1 MLKIT
6 LKIYFR
12 LLLEFKYLKFRVI
25 DMIAFKEKVNYLKS
39 NSKPVQNVYCN
50 YMDNIHGSIIN
61 YDFITLNEHCMTFND
76 DLNRNLNHEFNLL
89 GSGW

>member
-39 NSKPVQNVYCN
+39 NSKPVQNVDCN

-61 YDFITLNEHCMTFND
+61 CDFITYE
-76 DLNRNLNHEFNLL
+76 
-89 GSGW
+89 S